1 MHPSA
6 QCPPLVDTAPP
17 ATRYTP
23 DPLVVAGANWARR
36 KGIPNHQFSVIRVT
50 DHAHVI
56 NCMFDMNTLAAV
68 VVEGSGGY
76 QTKVLP
82 VSDGSCGLCAK
93 QAAAKARDDRLQAAE
108 DEYEAYE
115 AWATEQGLPSTAGL
129 YWAWAALRDRGVSE
143 SGRSGGA
150 PW

>member
-1 MHPSA
+1 MTSPH
-6 QCPPLVDTAPP
+6 CPPLADTAHPVP
-17 ATRYTP
+17 RYTP

-36 KGIPNHQFSVIRVT
+36 KGIPNHQFSVIRVS

-56 NCMFDMNTLAAV
+56 NCMFDMNTLIAV
-68 VVEGSGGY
+68 VDEGTGGY
-76 QTKVLP
+76 QVRIIP
-82 VSDGSCGLCAK
+82 VADGSCELCAH
-93 QAAAKARDDRLQAAE
+93 QAAVKARQDTIQAAE

-129 YWAWAALRDRGVSE
+129 YWAWAGLRDRGVNE
-143 SGRSGGA
+143 AGRSGRA